1 MNNLTKID
9 RFLAYRHSY
18 EARLNRIL
26 RHRGRDFNLTYCLGI
41 WVNSNLSSKLQ
52 EVINEKRL
60 VFFFLAHLLS
70 LALILFSAAFLF
82 AFSWYF
88 FP

>member
-1 MNNLTKID
+1 MNNLTIKD
-9 RFLAYRHSY
+9 QFLAYRHSY
-18 EARLNRIL
+18 EVRLNRIL
-26 RHRGRDFNLTYCLGI
+26 RHRGRDRNLTYCLGI

-52 EVINEKRL
+52 KVINEKKL
-60 VFFFLAHLLS
+60 VFFSLTHLLS
-70 LALILFSAAFLF
+70 LALILFSIAFMF